1 MAIGRPPKYK
11 SVKSLQKAIDA
22 YFDKPPTIEIETT
35 AGVALMPN
43 ISVTGLAL
51 HLGFSSRLAL
61 NKYEAK
67 PEFVYPIKR
76 AKLYIESQYEF
87 RLQVGK
93 NVAGAIFALKNF
105 GWSDKAEVEVTTNEP
120 RKVVYHVVG
129 EDGNERPIDK

>member
-1 MAIGRPPKYK
+1 MTIGRPPKYK
-11 SVKSLQKAIDA
+11 TIKSLQKAIDA
-22 YFDKPPTIEIETT
+22 YFANPQTIEVETS

-43 ISVTGLAL
+43 LSVTGLAY
-51 HLGFSSRLAL
+51 HLGFSSRSAMA
-61 NKYEAK
+61 NYESK
-67 PEFVYPIKR
+67 PEFMYPIKR

-87 RLQVGK
+87 RLQIGK

-120 RKVVYHVVG
+120 RKVVYHIVG